1 MPRTDNANTSAAQ
14 VLRILDDMF
23 SKTPK
28 GSFIEWYTDLYNLKA
43 KYRNWGVDVL
53 PDVVAS
59 GVEARLMRDPSLA
72 RLEGRVKKATFNLIC
87 SPEHPSF
94 HYHIEAS
101 FAKAACRTR
110 ALAWKMFE
118 KSSEARALPSDVL
131 DKVRALV
138 LQHDRAERELG
149 SAVSSMSATSSIEQ
163 LML

>member
-87 SPEHPSF
+87 SLS
-94 HYHIEAS
+94 
-101 FAKAACRTR
+101 TR
-110 ALAWKMFE
+110 AFITISKPA
-118 KSSEARALPSDVL
+118 SQRRHVGPGPSPGRCLRRV
-131 DKVRALV
+131 VRLGRSQATCLTRLGPWFCNMIERRENLV
-138 LQHDRAERELG
+138 RPSHQCLQPLLL
-149 SAVSSMSATSSIEQ
+149 SN
-163 LML
+163 